1 MELSGDVARRDPG
14 EPDRRWGTYGI
25 DGGDLSLPFFIAVE
39 VGLAGAG
46 WWALRRGRHV
56 IAGLAGLASLAVA
69 GVAAGYLY
77 SSGLG
82 KLTTWAELLDE
93 LQLSGNERLLDVGCG
108 RGAVLMLA
116 AHRLPAGEAVGI
128 DIWRWRDQSGNSRA
142 ATERNALVE
151 GVSDRVRVVDADA
164 RDLPFPSA
172 SFDVVVSS
180 LAISNIPS
188 IEGRNQAL
196 SEAVR
201 VLRGGGRLRIVD
213 EGAKR
218 YPDVLRNAGCVD
230 IVTRRLDWRTAY
242 GVPGNNQIL
251 VSARKPI

>member
-1 MELSGDVARRDPG
+1 MASNGDVARRDPG
-14 EPDRRWGTYGI
+14 DPRSRRGKYGI
-25 DGGDLSLPFFIAVE
+25 DGGNMAVPFFVAVE
-39 VGLAGAG
+39 AGLASAE
-46 WWALRRGRHV
+46 WWALRRGRHG

-77 SSGLG
+77 SSGRG

-93 LQLSGNERLLDVGCG
+93 LQLSGNERVLDLGCG

-116 AHRLPAGEAVGI
+116 AHRLPAGEAVGT
-128 DIWRWRDQSGNSRA
+128 DVWSWRDQSGNSRA
-142 ATERNALVE
+142 ATERNAMVE

-172 SFDVVVSS
+172 SFDVVVSN
-180 LAISNIPS
+180 LVFHNIPS
-188 IEGRNQAL
+188 TEGRNQAL

-201 VLRGGGRLRIVD
+201 VVRAGGRLMIVD
-213 EGAKR
+213 EGAAR

-230 IVTRRLDWRTAY
+230 VVTRRLDWRTSY
-242 GVPGNNQIL
+242 GVPGNNQTL
-251 VSARKPI
+251 VSARKAL

>member
-1 MELSGDVARRDPG
+1 MESSGGVARPDPG
-14 EPDRRWGTYGI
+14 DPHGRPGKYGV
-25 DGGDLSLPFFIAVE
+25 DGGTVGLPILVVVE
-39 VGLAGAG
+39 AGLAGAA
-46 WWALRRGRHV
+46 WWALRHGRRG

-69 GVAAGYLY
+69 GIFAGDLY
-77 SSGLG
+77 SSGQG

-93 LQLSGNERLLDVGCG
+93 LQLAGNERVLDVGCG

-128 DIWRWRDQSGNSRA
+128 DIWRCRDQSGNSRA
-142 ATERNALVE
+142 ATERNAMVE
-151 GVSDRVRVVDADA
+151 GVSDRVSVVDADA

-188 IEGRNQAL
+188 TEGRNQAL

-201 VLRGGGRLRIVD
+201 VLRAGGQLRIVD
-213 EGAKR
+213 EGTDR
-218 YPDVLRNAGCVD
+218 YPDALRKAGCVD
-230 IVTRRLDWRTAY
+230 IVTRRLGWRTWY
-242 GVPGNNQIL
+242 GVPGTSKIL
-251 VSARKPI
+251 VSARKRL